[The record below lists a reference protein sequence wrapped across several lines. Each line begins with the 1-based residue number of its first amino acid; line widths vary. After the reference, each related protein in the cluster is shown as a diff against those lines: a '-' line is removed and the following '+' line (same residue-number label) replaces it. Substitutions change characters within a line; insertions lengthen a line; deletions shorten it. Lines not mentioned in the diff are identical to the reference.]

1 MRLASYN
8 MRGRPSFGVVVG
20 DGIVD
25 LRARLSRFSTLLEVF
40 RAPALA
46 EAKAA
51 AEGVRPDVGLSEV
64 ELLPPL
70 LAPEKILCIGI
81 NYANR
86 GQDYNV
92 TNNPKYPSMFYRAPN
107 SLVGSGQKLVRPKIS
122 EQLDYEGEIAIIIG
136 RDCKHVPKERA
147 LGLIAGFTLCN
158 EGTIRDWTRHGQF
171 NVTQGKNFDATGSIG
186 PWIETDIDPSK
197 PLHVIARKNGEVTQ
211 DDTTASMIFSF
222 ADIIAYTTSFMTL
235 KAGDVICTGT
245 PIKKG
250 PKSDPP
256 IWLKPGDT
264 IEVECPS
271 IGVLRNSVAAEA

>member
-8 MRGRPSFGVVVG
+8 FRGRPSFGAVVG

-25 LRARLSRFSTLLEVF
+25 LRARLSRFASLLEVF
-40 RAPALA
+40 RAQALG

-51 AEGVRPDVGLSEV
+51 SEGVRPDVRVAQV

-70 LAPEKILCIGI
+70 PAPEKILCIGI

-107 SLVGSGQKLVRPKIS
+107 SLVGSGQNLVRPKIS

-136 RDCKHVPKERA
+136 RECKHVPKDKA
-147 LGLIAGFTLCN
+147 LETIAGVTLAN

-171 NVTQGKNFDATGSIG
+171 NVTQGKNFDATGGIG
-186 PWIETDIDPSK
+186 PWIATDLDVGK
-197 PLHVIARKNGEVTQ
+197 PLHLTVRKNGEVIQ

-222 ADIIAYTTSFMTL
+222 ADIIAYTTTFMTL
-235 KAGDVICTGT
+235 KPGDVICTGT
-245 PIKKG
+245 PIKKV
-250 PKSDPP
+250 KADPP

-264 IEVECPS
+264 IEVECPD
-271 IGVLRNSVAAEA
+271 IGLLRNSVVDEA